1 MLCSKC
7 LIESNHKIVKNCK
20 QIDAEQMFQ
29 QVKDVREQLIEKREQ
44 ITQALLKL
52 DKIVMIEDEECE
64 EEPVSIPQSDF
75 VQLMKSVDEMLGTN
89 KKSEESKDQ
98 EEEEG

>member
-7 LIESNHKIVKNCK
+7 VIEKNHKMVKNCK
-20 QIDAEQMFQ
+20 QLDADQMFQ

-52 DKIVMIEDEECE
+52 DKIVIVEDEECE
-64 EEPVSIPQSDF
+64 EEPLSIPSSDF
-75 VQLMKSVDEMLGTN
+75 VQLMKSVDEILGTN
-89 KKSEESKDQ
+89 KIPEESK
-98 EEEEG
+98 E